1 MPIIVR
7 VGPAAFQIFW
17 ALIVLLGVFVVQ
29 YGFLYALSGL
39 TDFGKMAL
47 VNSAAISRISGGIV
61 VFILG
66 LVVVALGYLGV
77 RGKIVITTSN

>member
-7 VGPAAFQIFW
+7 VGPAAFKIFW

-29 YGFLYALSGL
+29 YGFLYTLSGL
-39 TDFGKMAL
+39 TDFGKMTLA
-47 VNSAAISRISGGIV
+47 NSVAISRISGGIV
-61 VFILG
+61 IFILG

-77 RGKIVITTSN
+77 RGKIIITTSN